1 MARVECPWCLCLF
14 LHVSLHVS
22 LMVLWWWLWAR
33 WLRLGPLPAFVCIL
47 DVFCLMFLPVSRQNA
62 SSWVSSCI
70 ALCVE
75 SLPLFS
81 LLAVA
86 LAREKTFCSAVVAL
100 PVDLVPPSVGWSFL
114 RSGTST
120 SWRKCRN
127 ASNTNCERLTVF
139 RCSRVSG
146 IPLSVG
152 HPKCF

>member
-47 DVFCLMFLPVSRQNA
+47 DVLCLMFLPVSRQNA

-100 PVDLVPPSVGWSFL
+100 PVDLVPPSVEAFWGAGHRPLGGNAGTPQIQTARGWQ
-114 RSGTST
+114 
-120 SWRKCRN
+120 C
-127 ASNTNCERLTVF
+127 
-139 RCSRVSG
+139 G